1 MEQKICGLLEN
12 VLCLKSNGIQLAYIK
27 KETVCLKMPLAEHM
41 VNHDGKMFGGSMYG
55 LADVT
60 AGMTDALDGRI
71 YATQNSSFSFVN
83 NISNGTAWAVG
94 SVLCRKR
101 KAVAVDVKVYG
112 DDGQLLAFG
121 IFNVLSNL

>member
-1 MEQKICGLLEN
+1 
-12 VLCLKSNGIQLAYIK
+12 
-27 KETVCLKMPLAEHM
+27 
-41 VNHDGKMFGGSMYG
+41 MYG

-60 AGMTDALDGRI
+60 AGMTAALDGRI

-83 NISNGTAWAVG
+83 NISNGTAWSFG

-101 KAVAVDVKVYG
+101 KAVGVVVKVYG